1 MEMLK
6 VQIVILV
13 MMELLDF
20 HNALGHVIVRMKG
33 QLAAMKLANVFA
45 RIILK
50 EYLAII
56 AWTTSLVTQNAKI
69 VDVMKKVQTVWIV
82 ITMESVLAS
91 QM

>member
-50 EYLAII
+50 EYLAIMHGQ
-56 AWTTSLVTQNAKI
+56 LL
-69 VDVMKKVQTVWIV
+69 WIPR
-82 ITMESVLAS
+82 MPRLW
-91 QM
+91 M